1 MARSKIFRDYG
12 LRDADIEKEV
22 QQLLVTEEG
31 KDDLAEVHEGVSF
44 YFGDARAMKLQVT
57 EHEKLGT
64 FG

>member
-31 KDDLAEVHEGVSF
+31 KDDLAEVYE
-44 YFGDARAMKLQVT
+44 Q
-57 EHEKLGT
+57 
-64 FG
+64 